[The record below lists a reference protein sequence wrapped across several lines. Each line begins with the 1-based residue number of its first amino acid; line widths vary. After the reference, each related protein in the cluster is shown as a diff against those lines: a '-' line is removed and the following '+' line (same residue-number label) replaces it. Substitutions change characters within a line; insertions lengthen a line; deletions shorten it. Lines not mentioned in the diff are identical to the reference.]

1 MMGHFGGSVAPTL
14 IGYILVSTGYNW
26 TIAFY
31 CSAAIYSAGALCWM
45 LIDPVTSLDTEV

>member
-1 MMGHFGGSVAPTL
+1 M
-14 IGYILVSTGYNW
+14 
-26 TIAFY
+26 AFY